1 MTYQRIP
8 LATSWRN
15 NSTLT
20 CQKERKK
27 CKRKRLTLIWFS
39 ASIQFS
45 VLRGSDLEKMSD
57 VPISTRTMY
66 SRHDNV
72 TPMKNGVLYSRLGT
86 NEKNGS
92 CGTCNQGMTEC
103 PGHFGFLKLALPIFH
118 VGYFKH
124 TVAILQCICKTCSR
138 VLLNEEDRQRHLR
151 KTSVNR
157 EPSQNLKILKAIIDD
172 CKKMH
177 TCCYCGAY
185 NGTVKK
191 KPGEA
196 LKILHE
202 RFKVSKDNDMEEL
215 INQFTHSCNVNPEF
229 ERYIRD
235 FCEDLD
241 PLKTQ

>member
-1 MTYQRIP
+1 M
-8 LATSWRN
+8 
-15 NSTLT
+15 
-20 CQKERKK
+20 
-27 CKRKRLTLIWFS
+27 
-39 ASIQFS
+39 
-45 VLRGSDLEKMSD
+45 LRGSDLEKMSD
-57 VPISTRTMY
+57 VPIATRTMY

-72 TPMKNGVLYSRLGT
+72 TPMKNGVLDSRLGT

-138 VLLNEEDRQRHLR
+138 VLLNDEDRQRHLR

>member
-1 MTYQRIP
+1 
-8 LATSWRN
+8 
-15 NSTLT
+15 
-20 CQKERKK
+20 
-27 CKRKRLTLIWFS
+27 
-39 ASIQFS
+39 
-45 VLRGSDLEKMSD
+45 
-57 VPISTRTMY
+57 
-66 SRHDNV
+66 
-72 TPMKNGVLYSRLGT
+72 
-86 NEKNGS
+86 
-92 CGTCNQGMTEC
+92 
-103 PGHFGFLKLALPIFH
+103 
-118 VGYFKH
+118 
-124 TVAILQCICKTCSR
+124 
-138 VLLNEEDRQRHLR
+138 
-151 KTSVNR
+151 
-157 EPSQNLKILKAIIDD
+157 
-172 CKKMH
+172 MH